1 MYFIEAI
8 QTSLCNHWF
17 QDYMLDYHVKVLSY
31 VESNCSFIE
40 ITVSRNAEVSENAY
54 KFSIV
59 LHPKVKTPE

>member
-1 MYFIEAI
+1 
-8 QTSLCNHWF
+8 
-17 QDYMLDYHVKVLSY
+17 MLDYHVKVLSY